1 MDLSITLNPE
11 QRIQLQQN
19 VEVFNDRLGGAGTS
33 GTTLGKDDFLKILIT
48 QLTHQDPTQPMEDR
62 EFVAQMAQFSTLEQI
77 MSMGEGISKVTDL
90 INRGQAL
97 SLLGKNVKIVEDGA
111 SVTGIVTEVTGGDSP
126 QILVNGN
133 YYDLTYVETVRQE
146 D

>member
-1 MDLSITLNPE
+1 MDLSIALNPE
-11 QRIQLQQN
+11 QMTQLQRN
-19 VEVFNDRLGGAGTS
+19 VEVFNDRLGGTGSA

-62 EFVAQMAQFSTLEQI
+62 DFIAQMTQFSTLEQL
-77 MSMGEGISKVTDL
+77 MSVGDEISKVTGL

-97 SLLGKNVKIVEDGA
+97 SLLGKTVKIVEEDV

-126 QILVNGN
+126 KILINGN
-133 YYDLTYVETVRQE
+133 YYDLTHVETVRQE